1 MTENSYLSSTKK
13 ESNISYLNAEK
24 WMEIYS
30 VEYFIGCPNAFEP
43 YMTFIYII

>member
-13 ESNISYLNAEK
+13 ESDLNAEK

-43 YMTFIYII
+43 